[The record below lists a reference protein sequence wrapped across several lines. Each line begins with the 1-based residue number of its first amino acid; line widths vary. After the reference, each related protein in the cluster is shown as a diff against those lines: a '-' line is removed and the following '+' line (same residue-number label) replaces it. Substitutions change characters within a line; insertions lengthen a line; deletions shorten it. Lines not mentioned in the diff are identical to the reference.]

1 MRKTNISGYIDAM
14 RAALNKSNYL
24 KSKFKA
30 ALFFLLPTPC
40 PSFLSEMV

>member
-1 MRKTNISGYIDAM
+1 MRKLISGYIDAM
-14 RAALNKSNYL
+14 RAALNKSYYL

-30 ALFFLLPTPC
+30 ALFLLPTPC